1 MSKEEVQID
10 SIVNE
15 LYAKTKVTQ
24 KIRNETENPLELKI
38 YFYEDKKSLFTS
50 FSAELGDLIKVKS
63 KIIKKEKA
71 EEKYSD
77 NISSGNSAIF
87 VCRDP
92 YDENK
97 LIINLG
103 NLPPKQDLTFISEH
117 IQYLESS
124 NKYEYELFKNLPI
137 ISCSEYFSPEIKGKI
152 EIKTKNK
159 LTISKKIFENDLNII
174 EEKFSEEENNY
185 CMQYDFNKKKES
197 DDKEKEKKDK
207 KLFDSD
213 SDDEEK
219 KAPKKKKINKI
230 YFEIEQQPL
239 ILYRQKSSLIENQ
252 NNYII
257 QYKHN
262 ANNFDTKSIANTNL
276 SPAIFIFLVDQSCSM
291 RDEPIRVTCKAL
303 VLFLQSLPA
312 GSYYQLIGFGT
323 KYAKYDYEPREYTQ
337 ENITY
342 SIERARYLQANMGG
356 TDLYHPLKDIYESHE
371 MYDKLNL
378 PKNIFIL
385 TDGESFRRKDALKL
399 IEENNEEFSVYSIGI
414 GDYFDEE
421 FIKQAGILGKGNY
434 NFCQDISDLKNIIA
448 SQIKSASK
456 PFITG
461 LKINSSLNSK
471 CIYNSNDKSLLIKN
485 NHYYYF
491 KYVLDGKNDIIE
503 NDKIKLEIEYIWS
516 NKNKQIENYEIP
528 IEQIQSSEELSK
540 LIINEYLL
548 ENKDLKE
555 EESTNLALKYRII
568 SNYTSLFAEL
578 EFSDKVSEEMKLIVI
593 GDKENNI
600 IRRKKPSF
608 QEDYL
613 DEIRTNKEKYLAI
626 MQMNKELECQGA
638 KISEITETCSRGNA
652 TLKPIELTES
662 KILIANEKKGLAS
675 FFKSV
680 GKSIKG
686 IFSSKQKNNN
696 IYSNVEKKVTIDDED
711 FVDKLISKQNFV
723 EGFWDLNEIT
733 ELVKNKYNKNFN
745 SLKEIKDKTIDDR
758 VAITILIIYFI
769 TKKHSELLNEL
780 IMIMEKAKSF
790 INKETKDSYES
801 IIKQIGLN

>member
-71 EEKYSD
+71 EEKYAD
-77 NISSGNSAIF
+77 KISSGNSAIF

-303 VLFLQSLPA
+303 ILFLQSLPA

-600 IRRKKPSF
+600 IRRRKPSF

-696 IYSNVEKKVTIDDED
+696 IYSNVEKKLTIDDND